1 MCIQNFLHIC
11 LHLHIVY
18 LCDPVWMKVLAP
30 HVGFDVSWG
39 QLSHHRR
46 KWQRFHEGCQTVAGG
61 TRGSLTL
68 QDPQDAKDSVI
79 LSMFESRST
88 GLAKRLL
95 AFQQHIAVE
104 VCDSLTAGI
113 PCAPTTLVISLS
125 IWCGIFGISRFPDF
139 LNFRASD
146 GVANTQ
152 KLPAW
157 IVLRWH
163 RRVSP
168 WLTTTLNQTQ
178 WILGDHI
185 GMDSGVLQ
193 WNHMASFSNR
203 PPSRVQEGSD
213 SLPSMLWKRLVY
225 RLAAT
230 MGRQE

>member
-1 MCIQNFLHIC
+1 MYIYINMCIQNFLHIC

-104 VCDSLTAGI
+104 VCDSLAAGI
-113 PCAPTTLVISLS
+113 PCASTTLVISLS
-125 IWCGIFGISRFPDF
+125 VEFSGYRAFRIFWISELLTGIVFREYLEASSLNCLEMAPPRFTMAHHNTEPNPMNSWRSHWDG
-139 LNFRASD
+139 LGSASVKSY
-146 GVANTQ
+146 G
-152 KLPAW
+152 
-157 IVLRWH
+157 
-163 RRVSP
+163 
-168 WLTTTLNQTQ
+168 
-178 WILGDHI
+178 
-185 GMDSGVLQ
+185 
-193 WNHMASFSNR
+193 
-203 PPSRVQEGSD
+203 
-213 SLPSMLWKRLVY
+213 
-225 RLAAT
+225 
-230 MGRQE
+230 